1 MPIKEKHFCP
11 KCGRTLAEDKFYKSR
26 NLEKYPTGR
35 LTECK
40 DCLTRHVD
48 NWDSRT
54 FLWILQEA
62 DVPYVPAEWNQ
73 LLAKYG
79 KDPRKVTGV
88 TILGRY
94 LAKMNLNQYKNWR
107 WADTEYIQQI
117 TNNKIIETMRA
128 QDATQQEIDAELQ
141 KRKLDI
147 PEGDLRE
154 AAGIPDDGEI
164 APAILEKPAEFQDTI
179 SLVAPEPEEDF
190 GLTEDDIKY
199 LRTKWGPA
207 YKQSEWIQMER
218 LWNDMMDSYD
228 IQTAGHLDTLK
239 KLCKTSLKMDQL
251 IDMSDVEGFQ
261 KMSKAYNDLM
271 KSGNFQAIQ
280 NKEREEDGI
289 DSVSEIV
296 ALAESYGYI
305 PRFYVDGPQDKV
317 DRVLQDMQSYTK
329 NLVDSEGALS
339 DMLEQAINQIIKD
352 KENEASTDTETDDL
366 EAELFGDDGGEHL
379 LTDKDFSDFRDFE
392 DRLREE
398 DDKYMDTLV
407 RGDAA

>member
-1 MPIKEKHFCP
+1 
-11 KCGRTLAEDKFYKSR
+11 
-26 NLEKYPTGR
+26 
-35 LTECK
+35 
-40 DCLTRHVD
+40 
-48 NWDSRT
+48 
-54 FLWILQEA
+54 
-62 DVPYVPAEWNQ
+62 
-73 LLAKYG
+73 
-79 KDPRKVTGV
+79 
-88 TILGRY
+88 
-94 LAKMNLNQYKNWR
+94 
-107 WADTEYIQQI
+107 
-117 TNNKIIETMRA
+117 
-128 QDATQQEIDAELQ
+128 
-141 KRKLDI
+141 
-147 PEGDLRE
+147 
-154 AAGIPDDGEI
+154 
-164 APAILEKPAEFQDTI
+164 
-179 SLVAPEPEEDF
+179 
-190 GLTEDDIKY
+190 
-199 LRTKWGPA
+199 
-207 YKQSEWIQMER
+207 MER

-352 KENEASTDTETDDL
+352 KENEASTDTEADDL

-379 LTDKDFSDFRDFE
+379 LTDEDFTDFKDFE
-392 DRLREE
+392 DNLREE
-398 DDKYMDTLV
+398 DNKYMNALA